1 MRKTFSLLTLSLAG
15 ALFGGFTLAQQS
27 SAPSTQQPAAP
38 GATTTAP
45 KKPATTKTTQS
56 TAAKKPAEPL
66 LQTQKDKASY
76 AIGMSVGSSI
86 AKNTKQD
93 QVDLDPAL
101 VARGLKDAL
110 SGQKTLLTEEEAK
123 AAIAELTNDV
133 KKRQQELFQAASEK
147 NKKEGEDF
155 LAANKTKAD
164 VVTLPSGLQYKIL
177 QEGSGPKPA
186 ATDTV
191 VCNYRGTL
199 LDGTEFDSSAK
210 HGQPVTL
217 TVGQVIKGWTEALQL
232 MPVGSKWQLY
242 LPPALAYGDR
252 GTPNGPIGPN
262 STLIFD
268 VELLSIQPKPQ
279 PKLITPGDP
288 GSQAPPQ
295 PQAPAQPQSKPPQPQ
310 TPQVPQPETPPPP
323 KP

>member
-1 MRKTFSLLTLSLAG
+1 MRKTFIRLLTLSLGG
-15 ALFGGFTLAQQS
+15 ALFGGFTFAQQS
-27 SAPSTQQPAAP
+27 SAPSSQQPAAP
-38 GATTTAP
+38 GATTSAP

-56 TAAKKPAEPL
+56 TDAKKPAEPL

-123 AAIAELTNDV
+123 AVITELTNDV

-199 LDGTEFDSSAK
+199 LDGTEFDSSTK

-242 LPPALAYGDR
+242 LPPSLAYGDR

-262 STLIFD
+262 ATLIFD

-288 GSQAPPQ
+288 GSQPPPQPQSQPPQ
-295 PQAPAQPQSKPPQPQ
+295 PQAPQAPQP
-310 TPQVPQPETPPPP
+310 